1 MNQIKQYRP
10 AFLLIFAVV
19 IVTPMIWANVSN
31 LDTGLTIATTALIAI
46 SAGLCY
52 GEAGILSVAQA
63 AFAALGAYTTA
74 IFTTNY
80 GWPTLAGLAAAILIP
95 MVLAYPL
102 ALLVIRLSA
111 LALALATIMIS
122 EIIYEL
128 FAAGG
133 SFTGGFV
140 GLSGIPLL
148 PFSSPVETFLFSW
161 LLVVIAVIG
170 LIHIRN
176 STQGRALRV
185 IQTDPLLAQSL
196 GIPVTRRL
204 AGVFAIAAGIAGTA
218 GWLYAHT
225 RGFLAPE
232 SLPLDL
238 SITVLMMAII
248 GGKKHVLGAV
258 LGAAILILVFEFV
271 PSAQSQGM
279 FYGTVLVLVLIFF
292 PGGILGTNFNKFRT
306 TVLTRKRQLGTR
318 RSAPESIRQVDR
330 TVDDTTTYSENLL

>member
-1 MNQIKQYRP
+1 MKQIKQYRP
-10 AFLLIFAVV
+10 ALLLVLCVV
-19 IVTPMIWANVSN
+19 VVTPMIWANVSY

-63 AFAALGAYTTA
+63 AFAALGAYATA
-74 IFTTNY
+74 ILTTNY

-95 MVLAYPL
+95 MALAYPL
-102 ALLVIRLSA
+102 ALLIIRLSA

-122 EIIYEL
+122 EIIYQL
-128 FAAGG
+128 LAAGG

-140 GLSGIPLL
+140 GLTGIPLL

-161 LLVVIAVIG
+161 LLVVIVVIG

-204 AGVFAIAAGIAGTA
+204 AGVFAVAAGIAGTA

-225 RGFLAPE
+225 RVFLAPE
-232 SLPLDL
+232 SLSLGL

-258 LGAAILILVFEFV
+258 LGAVILIMVFEFV

-306 TVLTRKRQLGTR
+306 TTFTRKKPPGTGM
-318 RSAPESIRQVDR
+318 SASESIQPVDGAR
-330 TVDDTTTYSENLL
+330 DDTTAYSEDLR